1 MESARMILT
10 ASINNSR
17 LYFYRYMMITRKI
30 KLLILGVLIAPF
42 MSCDSN
48 RIFDDSV
55 AVKEKGWDINDIKV
69 LTVTISDINSL
80 NNLYIN
86 LRNTTDYRYS
96 NILFFLETEYPN
108 QKVSKDTIECILA
121 APDGKWLGKGMGKI
135 KDNRI
140 LFKKGVRFPLK
151 GVYKFRFQQAM
162 RQKNLTGIKDIGLR
176 IEKQ

>member
-1 MESARMILT
+1 
-10 ASINNSR
+10 
-17 LYFYRYMMITRKI
+17 
-30 KLLILGVLIAPF
+30 

-69 LTVTISDINSL
+69 LTVTISDISSV
-80 NNLYIN
+80 NNLHIN

-162 RQKNLTGIKDIGLR
+162 RQKKFNRHQRYWVTNRKTIIYKTLIINHDKDKR
-176 IEKQ
+176 F